1 MKSLISTDNGRQR
14 AIAEGSDPRPSC
26 EPTADGAIAREGTGP
41 PERRDAPWSLG
52 EGDDLSDAIEVT
64 GEVIQ
69 PLPNAQFKVL
79 LPNGHE
85 LLAYLGG
92 KLRKNRIRV
101 LLGDTVKVELSPYDL
116 TRGRITYRVR

>member
-1 MKSLISTDNGRQR
+1 MV
-14 AIAEGSDPRPSC
+14 PSHEK
-26 EPTADGAIAREGTGP
+26 EPTTQ
-41 PERRDAPWSLG
+41 RRDAPWSLG

>member
-1 MKSLISTDNGRQR
+1 V
-14 AIAEGSDPRPSC
+14 RPYAS
-26 EPTADGAIAREGTGP
+26 I
-41 PERRDAPWSLG
+41 G
-52 EGDDLSDAIEVT
+52 EGDELSDAIEVT
-64 GEVIQ
+64 GEIIQ
-69 PLPNAQFKVL
+69 PLPNGQFKVR
-79 LPNGHE
+79 LPDGHQ

>member
-1 MKSLISTDNGRQR
+1 MRS
-14 AIAEGSDPRPSC
+14 AETSPD
-26 EPTADGAIAREGTGP
+26 
-41 PERRDAPWSLG
+41 ERRYRFRETMQATSG
-52 EGDDLSDAIEVT
+52 EGEDLSEAIEVT

-69 PLPNAQFKVL
+69 PLPNAQFKVR
-79 LPNGHE
+79 LPDGHE

>member
-1 MKSLISTDNGRQR
+1 MDVNAPHRGARIALTIRAGDWWRHRARRKSDHTK
-14 AIAEGSDPRPSC
+14 
-26 EPTADGAIAREGTGP
+26 
-41 PERRDAPWSLG
+41 RRVAPWSLC

>member
-1 MKSLISTDNGRQR
+1 MDTN
-14 AIAEGSDPRPSC
+14 APSSSC
-26 EPTADGAIAREGTGP
+26 SESCPARADGRWGHRT
-41 PERRDAPWSLG
+41 RRNRTCLRQGAPWSLC